1 MGYNTGEKYI
11 KKGSPIEINLDTSLN
26 NKPSG
31 VKSKPI
37 DKPIND
43 KIIIETKAKNVFI
56 PGV

>member
-1 MGYNTGEKYI
+1 MGYNIGEKYI
-11 KKGSPIEINLDTSLN
+11 IKGNPIEINLDTSLN

-43 KIIIETKAKNVFI
+43 TIIIEKKANNVFI